1 MKFLFATVLMLLVA
15 VAFAQNAVP
24 ITGTLDLTFID
35 ANGNPVPDAIVTFTY
50 IVSGTGYTS
59 DTPVTGTAT
68 TDANGHF
75 STIITADARP
85 VQAPLEINLTY
96 QGAQVFNYKDDRWI
110 ELANRPKTLTVPI
123 GALEVVVKDQKGRP
137 IEGAEL
143 VFTAGSSVAQA
154 FTDKN
159 GIFNFAG
166 AVTGTEYIVTAKHGT
181 SAESRVGTPP
191 AHLEFTLPAYD
202 IVVKAVD
209 DNGNPIQASLIVDVG
224 AQGKKFTGNGELSLL
239 QMPPGEIE
247 VTAKYGRAS
256 QQISI
261 VVKGDGTQNIVFDL
275 NPPIISNERTEPAQP
290 GMQEV
295 QIVATVADGEG
306 TGIANVVLAYSID
319 KDGEQ
324 LIAMIPSGASYVA
337 SIPRQP
343 AGSLVEYYVAATDRN
358 GNRAE
363 GIRKSYIVS
372 ASTGTGGN
380 QTGGGGT
387 PGGQDFLSGNNL
399 LLAGGAVVLI
409 VFVAAMLFYM
419 KKRKEAA

>member
-1 MKFLFATVLMLLVA
+1 M
-15 VAFAQNAVP
+15 
-24 ITGTLDLTFID
+24 D
-35 ANGNPVPDAIVTFTY
+35 
-50 IVSGTGYTS
+50 
-59 DTPVTGTAT
+59 
-68 TDANGHF
+68 
-75 STIITADARP
+75 
-85 VQAPLEINLTY
+85 
-96 QGAQVFNYKDDRWI
+96 
-110 ELANRPKTLTVPI
+110 
-123 GALEVVVKDQKGRP
+123 
-137 IEGAEL
+137 
-143 VFTAGSSVAQA
+143 
-154 FTDKN
+154 
-159 GIFNFAG
+159 
-166 AVTGTEYIVTAKHGT
+166 
-181 SAESRVGTPP
+181 
-191 AHLEFTLPAYD
+191 FTLPAYD

-372 ASTGTGGN
+372 SSTGTGGN